1 MTEEKEKSG
10 HLIDALRKR
19 IKYLEAN
26 NPSNVTP
33 ELLKLQD
40 LINVLEK
47 DKG

>member
-1 MTEEKEKSG
+1 MIEKKEKSG
-10 HLIDALRKR
+10 HFIYALRKR
-19 IKYLEAN
+19 IKYLKAN
-26 NPSNVTP
+26 NPGNETP